1 MSETIHIL
9 NATIVNEDKV
19 YKADVII
26 KNGIIDSIIPHHKKS
41 HIKRGNFFVTFSK
54 VIDAT
59 GLYLFPGIID
69 DQVHFREPGLEYKGD
84 LYSESKA
91 AVAGGVTSFMDMPNT
106 VPQTITQDL
115 LEERYKLAS
124 EKSLANYSFYMGSTN
139 VNYDEIVK
147 TDPHKVCG
155 VKVFMGASTG
165 NMLVDNI
172 VTLKKIF
179 SIKNLLVAVH
189 CEDEKIIKENVE
201 KYKLKFGEDL
211 PVEYHP
217 QIRSREAC
225 YSSTKLAVTLAK
237 KYKTRLH
244 VLHLSTK
251 DELNLFSNKKP
262 LKDKKITV
270 EVCVH
275 HLIFNKNDYKK
286 YGRLIKWNPAI
297 KEKTDQQALMNAL
310 KDNTIDVLATDHA
323 PHSYEEKQQTYFK
336 AASGAPMVQHSL
348 VSMLQLYHKKQ
359 ISLKKIVQKMSH
371 DPAVCFK
378 IEKRGFIREGYYA
391 DLVLVDMKSP
401 WTVSYD
407 NILYKC
413 KWSPLMG
420 ETFNSKVTHTFVN
433 GHLVYENGVFHE
445 EEKGQRLYFERD

>member
-9 NATIVNEDKV
+9 NATIVNEDV
-19 YKADVII
+19 IYKADIII
-26 KNGIIDSIIPHHKKS
+26 KNGIINSIIPHHKKAN
-41 HIKRGNFFVTFSK
+41 IKRENFFITFSK

-106 VPQTITQDL
+106 IPQTITQDL

-124 EKSLANYSFYMGSTN
+124 KKSLANYSFYMGATN
-139 VNYDEIVK
+139 DNYEEIVE
-147 TDPHKVCG
+147 TNPRKVCG

-165 NMLVDNI
+165 NMLVDKMD
-172 VTLKKIF
+172 TLIKIF
-179 SIKNLLVAVH
+179 SIKNLLIAVH
-189 CEDEKIIKENVE
+189 CEDENIIKKNIE
-201 KYKLKFGEDL
+201 KYKSQFGEDL

-217 QIRSREAC
+217 LIRSREAC
-225 YSSTKLAVTLAK
+225 YSSTKLAVTLAR

-244 VLHLSTK
+244 VLHISTE
-251 DELNLFSNKKP
+251 DELSLFSNKKP
-262 LKDKKITV
+262 LKEKKITV

-275 HLIFNKNDYKK
+275 HLIFNKSDYKK

-297 KEKTDQQALMNAL
+297 KEKTDQVALLKAL
-310 KDNTIDVLATDHA
+310 KNDTIDVLATDHA
-323 PHSYEEKQQTYFK
+323 PHTYEEKQQTYFK
-336 AASGAPMVQHSL
+336 AASGAPMIQHSL
-348 VSMLQLYHKKQ
+348 IAMLQLYHKKQ
-359 ISLKKIVQKMSH
+359 ISLKKIVQKMCH
-371 DPAVCFK
+371 APADCFG
-378 IEKRGFIREGYYA
+378 IEKRGYIREGYYA
-391 DLVLVDMKSP
+391 DLVLVDLKSP

-433 GHLVYENGVFHE
+433 GHLVYDNGNFNE
-445 EEKGQRLYFERD
+445 EVKGQRLYFDRD